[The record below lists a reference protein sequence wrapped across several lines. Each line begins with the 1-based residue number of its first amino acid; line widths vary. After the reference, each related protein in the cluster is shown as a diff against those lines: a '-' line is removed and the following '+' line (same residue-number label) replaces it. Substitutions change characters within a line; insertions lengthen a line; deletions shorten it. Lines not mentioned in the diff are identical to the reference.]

1 MKQSQLTYD
10 AKKGVGRKISPKKIV
25 RKFAKLVAY
34 VTIIVLA
41 SYGMRQLLKSVDDSV
56 SMVITVIAVLG
67 LVYIIFVDND

>member
-1 MKQSQLTYD
+1 MKQSQPTYD
-10 AKKGVGRKISPKKIV
+10 AKNGVGRKISPQKIV

>member
-1 MKQSQLTYD
+1 MSKSEPTYD
-10 AKKGVGRKISPKKIV
+10 AKKGVARKFSAQKIV
-25 RKFAKLVAY
+25 RKVAKFVAY

-67 LVYIIFVDND
+67 LVYIIFTDNE